1 MAQLTYDKAPAV
13 AQAGMLAEQFSLR
26 QVDSFL
32 AEGDI
37 IFGQPVVYGATAE
50 QCKVAAATTD
60 KFLGLALVEKN
71 VEQDSSGVAKY
82 ADESMAAVLRY
93 GRIWAIAGEAV
104 LVGEP
109 VFAGL
114 GADIGKFYND
124 NGGDPATRLECK
136 GKFVTAAAA
145 AGDLV
150 LIELVWA

>member
-37 IFGQPVVYGATAE
+37 LFGQPVVYGTSEE
-50 QCKVAAATTD
+50 QCKPAALVTD
-60 KFLGLALVEKN
+60 KFLGLALLEKN
-71 VEQDSSGVAKY
+71 VEQDAAGVAKY
-82 ADESMAAVLRY
+82 ADEDMASVMRY
-93 GRIWAIAGEAV
+93 GRVWAIAGEAV
-104 LVGEP
+104 AAGEP

-114 GADIGKFYND
+114 GGDLGKFYND
-124 NGGDPATRLECK
+124 SATNTRLECK
-136 GKFVTAAAA
+136 GKFVTSAAAD
-145 AGDLV
+145 GDLV